1 MQPCGAEGYVLR
13 CGELLAAG
21 PGGRSSS
28 DAEASGEDGCAP
40 KLQDRQAVARAMRA
54 LMLLR
59 SSAHRQKQDR
69 GTQP

>member
-1 MQPCGAEGYVLR
+1 MSSV
-13 CGELLAAG
+13 AANFS
-21 PGGRSSS
+21 RK
-28 DAEASGEDGCAP
+28 AQEACRQVAQKRPEKMGCVP

-59 SSAHRQKQDR
+59 SIAHRQKQDR